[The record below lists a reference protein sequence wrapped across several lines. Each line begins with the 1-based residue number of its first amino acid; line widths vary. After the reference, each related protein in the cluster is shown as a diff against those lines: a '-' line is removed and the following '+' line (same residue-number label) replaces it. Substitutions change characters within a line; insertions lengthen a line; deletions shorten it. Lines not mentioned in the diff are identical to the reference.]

1 MKEMWRNMTK
11 GREKFYKM
19 NDSVAYLCT
28 DENALTEINRYR
40 YMNNFYNKVLE
51 EVGGDSEH

>member
-1 MKEMWRNMTK
+1 MTK